1 MFSLIKVIEEDKSFF
16 FPERVS
22 PIPHHPVISAYGG
35 DKPLPICWIWMT
47 AVIYHSLPAPP
58 VLRHFSL
65 FPGLTKPRMCA
76 ERQVHR
82 ETDR

>member
-1 MFSLIKVIEEDKSFF
+1 MFSLIKVIEEDKSFL

-35 DKPLPICWIWMT
+35 DKLLPICWIWMT
-47 AVIYHSLPAPP
+47 AVIYHSLVP

-76 ERQVHR
+76 DRYR